1 MAKYKLKSLSVNIG
15 GVVHHKSEGTIFDT
29 DGKYKPLKSEIEAC
43 EKSGFFVKIRD
54 TQKEIKNTEQKEQIK
69 KSKK

>member
-1 MAKYKLKSLSVNIG
+1 MAKYKLKSLSVNLS

-29 DGKYKPLKSEIEAC
+29 EGKYKPLKSEIEAC

-54 TQKEIKNTEQKEQIK
+54 VQKETKNSK